1 MLVRLVS
8 AAGTGYFYTMR
19 RNRAR
24 PEKLILMKHDPIGM
38 IAKSTLHLQDIIRLP
53 VVFESNDDF
62 FLLVNKHVL
71 FVETK
76 VKKGASSR

>member
-1 MLVRLVS
+1 MYKGKMAKGKGKSMLVRLVS

-24 PEKLILMKHDPIGM
+24 PDKLVLMKHDPI
-38 IAKSTLHLQDIIRLP
+38 
-53 VVFESNDDF
+53 
-62 FLLVNKHVL
+62 VNKHVL

>member
-24 PEKLILMKHDPIGM
+24 PEKLVLMKHDPIGE
-38 IAKSTLHLQDIIRLP
+38 INDTL
-53 VVFESNDDF
+53 
-62 FLLVNKHVL
+62 
-71 FVETK
+71 
-76 VKKGASSR
+76 